1 MSKLL
6 IFLTL
11 TNVIIYGVATFF
23 NTHLTLFWFVLL
35 VYLLPLILNSLLVI
49 FTHQKYKLGSSCLAA
64 LTTTVCYLMFSL
76 YFTTRD
82 TFPDFLKNN
91 TKYYGEMQLDIN
103 PNLASLSQLIFI
115 FSLNFIIIC
124 SINIIVRK
132 KVKHRVT
139 R

>member
-76 YFTTRD
+76 YFSNKSSNFKGLKYDLESDSISKHFYTTE
-82 TFPDFLKNN
+82 P
-91 TKYYGEMQLDIN
+91 
-103 PNLASLSQLIFI
+103 
-115 FSLNFIIIC
+115 
-124 SINIIVRK
+124 
-132 KVKHRVT
+132 
-139 R
+139 

>member
-1 MSKLL
+1 
-6 IFLTL
+6 
-11 TNVIIYGVATFF
+11 
-23 NTHLTLFWFVLL
+23 
-35 VYLLPLILNSLLVI
+35 
-49 FTHQKYKLGSSCLAA
+49 
-64 LTTTVCYLMFSL
+64 MFSL

-115 FSLNFIIIC
+115 FLLNFIIIC